1 VRGSEPGGRAR
12 AVHLLRWPYRQVLE
26 GGDRVGVLAGSG
38 RCHLAPANICCL
50 PGGDGR
56 CCRPVH
62 HVRHRGFDTD
72 TAVDGL
78 TAFSLLQVSSQV
90 ARYLAFLAALAY
102 RSLPTGSPSSPAVGL
117 PALPPSLWTLV
128 PRRVTPGEGGQP
140 SDAAKHSDRGPPGSY
155 GSTSIAPTNVTRAQ
169 AAFPPTASPG
179 GMATMRSWIDHAG
192 EVIWEPAPS
201 LIAQFIEA
209 GQPFWLD
216 IENPTDELINQLA
229 SRLGLHPLAV
239 EDSKQFGQR
248 AKLQVYGNAVMLVG
262 FGLDERL
269 REPVE
274 VHCYYTT
281 GFLVT
286 LRRAP
291 SPALDALRHA
301 GSVQPQLGSDPIR
314 ALHPVISSL
323 YTQFSALALELDER
337 LDVLE
342 QRVLH
347 EADDQELAE
356 ITTIEHRA
364 SVTRRILTP
373 GRDLAARTPLIQ
385 SLPGATSE
393 TQLYAEDIND
403 ELQQVVADFTALE
416 QRCAALLV
424 LHASLASKHLAVVSR
439 RLADVATIFL
449 PISFLAGFWGENFN
463 VLTGSIEKGWPAFL
477 VLGVGLSVACVL
489 VIVIMLSRRS
499 WK

>member
-1 VRGSEPGGRAR
+1 
-12 AVHLLRWPYRQVLE
+12 
-26 GGDRVGVLAGSG
+26 
-38 RCHLAPANICCL
+38 
-50 PGGDGR
+50 
-56 CCRPVH
+56 
-62 HVRHRGFDTD
+62 
-72 TAVDGL
+72 
-78 TAFSLLQVSSQV
+78 
-90 ARYLAFLAALAY
+90 
-102 RSLPTGSPSSPAVGL
+102 
-117 PALPPSLWTLV
+117 
-128 PRRVTPGEGGQP
+128 
-140 SDAAKHSDRGPPGSY
+140 
-155 GSTSIAPTNVTRAQ
+155 
-169 AAFPPTASPG
+169 
-179 GMATMRSWIDHAG
+179 MRSWIVHSG
-192 EVIWEPAPS
+192 EVVWGPAPS
-201 LIAQFIEA
+201 LVAQLVEA

-216 IENPTDELINQLA
+216 IENPTDELIDQLA
-229 SRLGLHPLAV
+229 ASLGLHPLAV

-248 AKLQVYGNAVMLVG
+248 AKLEVHGNGVMLVG
-262 FGLDERL
+262 FGLDEQL

-291 SPALDALRHA
+291 SPALNALRQA

-314 ALHPVISSL
+314 ALHPLVGSL

-337 LDVLE
+337 LDALE

-356 ITTIEHRA
+356 ITAIRRRA
-364 SVTRRILTP
+364 AVTRRILTP

-393 TQLYAEDIND
+393 TRLYAEDIND
-403 ELQQVVADFTALE
+403 QLQQVVADFAAIE
-416 QRCAALLV
+416 ERCAALLV

-449 PISFLAGFWGENFN
+449 PISFLAGFWGQNFD

-477 VLGVGLSVACVL
+477 VLGVGLSVACVA
-489 VIVIMLSRRS
+489 VIVFLLGRRG